1 MRSMFQKLRVLMSVL
16 TLSIP
21 FVALAEQNSVQAEAE
36 VSAVQDADA
45 VRLETIISAE
55 RDATHDINKCLWF
68 GAGVGVSSV
77 AVPLGIIGGC
87 LVGELIAP
95 SEPSGLLYVSIGEG
109 AIIGSL
115 VGGVVAGLIP
125 AHWIYTYESHPPSE
139 RLLGKSPEY
148 VAFYTDAYMSK
159 ARSIRR
165 KWAAAGAAT
174 GCLLLYLPSPFSSP

>member
-1 MRSMFQKLRVLMSVL
+1 MYSMFQKLITLMIVL

-21 FVALAEQNSVQAEAE
+21 FVALAQQNSVQTEGE
-36 VSAVQDADA
+36 VSAAQDAAA

-55 RDATHDINKCLWF
+55 RNASHDINGCLWF
-68 GAGVGVSSV
+68 GAGVGVPAV

-95 SEPSGLLYVSIGEG
+95 SEPSDLLYFSIGDG
-109 AIIGSL
+109 AVIGSL
-115 VGGVVAGLIP
+115 IGGVVAGLIP
-125 AHWIYTYESHPPSE
+125 AYWIYTYESHPPPE

-148 VAFYTDAYMSK
+148 VAFYTEAYMSK

-174 GCLLLYLPSPFSSP
+174 GCLLLYLPFASP

>member
-1 MRSMFQKLRVLMSVL
+1 MRSMFQKLIVLMIVL

-21 FVALAEQNSVQAEAE
+21 FIALAQQNSVQAEAE
-36 VSAVQDADA
+36 VSA
-45 VRLETIISAE
+45 E
-55 RDATHDINKCLWF
+55 RDASNDINEYLWF
-68 GAGVGVSSV
+68 GAGVGVSAV

-87 LVGELIAP
+87 VVGESIAP
-95 SEPSGLLYVSIGEG
+95 SEPLAFLFIPNGEG

-125 AHWIYTYESHPPSE
+125 AYWIYTYESHLPPE

-148 VAFYTDAYMSK
+148 VASYTDAYRSK

-165 KWAAAGAAT
+165 KWGAAGAAT
-174 GCLLLYLPSPFSSP
+174 GCLLLFLPLPFSSS